1 MKIALF
7 TDTYHPQTNGVVS
20 YMDDAMG
27 ELAKRHEIVL
37 FAPGERPFRKERVS
51 KNFSIY
57 WIPSSPFPLYEGYRI
72 ASLNYRRV
80 SRLLAAEKPDI
91 VHAHAPVILGLQ
103 GVAAA
108 KATGIPVVITY
119 HTHFPDYL
127 PHLMKGKLPGVL
139 KDVGE
144 FTLKK
149 MIKHSFKN
157 ADVVTAPTRELVKEL
172 RSYGLRNVTLLPNG
186 VLLEKLRTDAKRV
199 AAFRNR
205 YALGGKKVAL
215 YLGRVSFEKRLE
227 VLLEAFG
234 RVESKD
240 AVLLIAG
247 SGPHLAKLRQAAKAK
262 GLGNVVFT
270 GFLESADVG
279 AAYAASDIFVSA
291 SDTET
296 FGLTFVEAMNAGL
309 PLIGVNRLGA
319 KEMVRDGKNGLLV
332 EAGDAAALAH
342 AIDRLLGDAKL
353 RQRMSKAALRD
364 APNYS
369 IANSVRRTVL
379 IYRRLLR
386 KGD

>member
-27 ELAKRHEIVL
+27 ELAKKHEVVL
-37 FAPGERPFRKERVS
+37 FAPGKRPFRKEHVS

-72 ASLNYRRV
+72 SSLNYPRV
-80 SRLLAAEKPDI
+80 SRLLAAEMPDI

-108 KATGIPVVITY
+108 KRNGIPVVITY

-127 PHLMKGKLPGVL
+127 MHLAKGKLAGML
-139 KDVGE
+139 RRMGE
-144 FTLKK
+144 FMVKK
-149 MIKHSFKN
+149 LIKHSFRN
-157 ADVVTAPTRELVKEL
+157 ADVVTAPTRELVHEL
-172 RSYGLRNVTLLPNG
+172 RSYGLHNVTLLPNG
-186 VLLEKLRTDAKRV
+186 VRLEKLKTDGRRV
-199 AAFRNR
+199 ATFKRRHGLAGR
-205 YALGGKKVAL
+205 KVAL
-215 YLGRVSFEKRLE
+215 YLGRVSFEKKLD
-227 VLLEAFG
+227 VLLRAFA
-234 RVESKD
+234 RVEAKN

-247 SGPHLAKLRQAAKAK
+247 SGPALDGCKRMAVGM
-262 GLGNVVFT
+262 GLKNVVFT
-270 GFLESADVG
+270 GFLSTEDVG
-279 AAYAASDIFVSA
+279 AAYAASDIFVSP

-296 FGLTFVEAMNAGL
+296 FGLTFIEAMNAGL
-309 PLIGVNRLGA
+309 PLIGVDRLGA
-319 KEMVRDGKNGLLV
+319 KEVVKDGKTGILV
-332 EAGDAAALAH
+332 RPGDHEALAR
-342 AIDRLLGDAKL
+342 AIDRLLGDTKL
-353 RQRMSKAALRD
+353 RQRMSAAARLD